1 MDSIIFDV
9 DGTLWDSTEICAK
22 AWTDVIH
29 RETSLS
35 LTINASTLKGLFG
48 RLLPDIASVLFADYP
63 KEEQLR
69 LIDRCC
75 QEEHKALLAQCAP
88 LYPDLEKT
96 LQQLKENYRLF
107 IVSNCQAGYIEV
119 FLEYYHLG
127 DLVADIECYGN
138 TQQQKDVNLK
148 ALIER
153 NHYETYYYL
162 GDTQGDYNACQKA
175 GVPFLFAAY
184 GFGRVDAKVPQ
195 VESLEQL
202 PEVMKYL

>member
-1 MDSIIFDV
+1 MKKAVIFDM
-9 DGTLWDSTEICAK
+9 DGTLWDSVDEIVESWNKTCPEMH
-22 AWTDVIH
+22 IR
-29 RETSLS
+29 REQL
-35 LTINASTLKGLFG
+35 IGLMGKTMDCFA
-48 RLLPDIASVLFADYP
+48 RELLPEYEMDQAMEIIHACERDENEYLSPVGATLYGDVRKVF
-63 KEEQLR
+63 ERLR
-69 LIDRCC
+69 GMGYEIG
-75 QEEHKALLAQCAP
+75 
-88 LYPDLEKT
+88 
-96 LQQLKENYRLF
+96 

-184 GFGRVDAKVPQ
+184 GFGTVDAQVPQ

>member
-1 MDSIIFDV
+1 MKKAVIFDM
-9 DGTLWDSTEICAK
+9 DGTLWDSVDEIVESWNKTCPEMH
-22 AWTDVIH
+22 IR
-29 RETSLS
+29 REQL
-35 LTINASTLKGLFG
+35 IGLMGKTMDCFA
-48 RLLPDIASVLFADYP
+48 RELLPEYEMDQAMEIIQACERDENEYLSHVGATLYGDVRKVF
-63 KEEQLR
+63 ECLR
-69 LIDRCC
+69 GMGYEIG
-75 QEEHKALLAQCAP
+75 
-88 LYPDLEKT
+88 
-96 LQQLKENYRLF
+96 

>member
-1 MDSIIFDV
+1 MKKAVIFDM
-9 DGTLWDSTEICAK
+9 DGTLWDSVDEIVESWNKTCPEMH
-22 AWTDVIH
+22 IR
-29 RETSLS
+29 REQL
-35 LTINASTLKGLFG
+35 IGLMGKTMDCFA
-48 RLLPDIASVLFADYP
+48 RELLPEYEMDQAMEIIHACERDENEY
-63 KEEQLR
+63 LR
-69 LIDRCC
+69 
-75 QEEHKALLAQCAP
+75 HVGAT
-88 LYPDLEKT
+88 LYGDVRKVFE
-96 LQQLKENYRLF
+96 RLRGMGYEIG

-184 GFGRVDAKVPQ
+184 GFGTVDAQVPQ
-195 VESLEQL
+195 VEILEQL
-202 PEVMKYL
+202 PEIIKNL

>member
-1 MDSIIFDV
+1 MKKAVIFDM
-9 DGTLWDSTEICAK
+9 DGTLWDSVDEIVESWNKTCPEMH
-22 AWTDVIH
+22 IR
-29 RETSLS
+29 REQL
-35 LTINASTLKGLFG
+35 IGLMGKTMDCFA
-48 RLLPDIASVLFADYP
+48 RELLPEYEMDQAMEIIHACERDENEY
-63 KEEQLR
+63 LR
-69 LIDRCC
+69 
-75 QEEHKALLAQCAP
+75 HVGAT
-88 LYPDLEKT
+88 LYGDVRKVFE
-96 LQQLKENYRLF
+96 RLRGMGYEIG

-184 GFGRVDAKVPQ
+184 GFGTVAAQVPQ

>member
-1 MDSIIFDV
+1 MKKAVIFDM
-9 DGTLWDSTEICAK
+9 DGTLWDSVDEIVESWNKTCPEMH
-22 AWTDVIH
+22 IR
-29 RETSLS
+29 REQL
-35 LTINASTLKGLFG
+35 IGLMGKTMDCFA
-48 RLLPDIASVLFADYP
+48 RELLPEYEMDQAMEIIHACEWDENEYLSHVGATLYGDVRKVF
-63 KEEQLR
+63 ERLR
-69 LIDRCC
+69 GMGYEIG
-75 QEEHKALLAQCAP
+75 
-88 LYPDLEKT
+88 
-96 LQQLKENYRLF
+96 

>member
-1 MDSIIFDV
+1 MKKAVIFDM
-9 DGTLWDSTEICAK
+9 DGTLWDSVDEIVESWNKTCPEMH
-22 AWTDVIH
+22 IR
-29 RETSLS
+29 REQLIG
-35 LTINASTLKGLFG
+35 LTGKTMDCFA
-48 RLLPDIASVLFADYP
+48 RELLPEYEMDQAMEIIHACERDENEYLSHVGATLYGDVRKVF
-63 KEEQLR
+63 ERLR
-69 LIDRCC
+69 GMGYEIG
-75 QEEHKALLAQCAP
+75 
-88 LYPDLEKT
+88 
-96 LQQLKENYRLF
+96 

-184 GFGRVDAKVPQ
+184 GFGTVDAQVPQ

>member
-1 MDSIIFDV
+1 MKKAVIFDM
-9 DGTLWDSTEICAK
+9 DGTLWDSVDEIVESWNKTCPEMH
-22 AWTDVIH
+22 IR
-29 RETSLS
+29 REQL
-35 LTINASTLKGLFG
+35 IGLMGKTMDCFA
-48 RLLPDIASVLFADYP
+48 RELLPEYEMDQAMEIIHACERDENEY
-63 KEEQLR
+63 LR
-69 LIDRCC
+69 
-75 QEEHKALLAQCAP
+75 HVGAT
-88 LYPDLEKT
+88 LYGDVRKVFE
-96 LQQLKENYRLF
+96 RLRGMGYEIG